1 MNIKYRPVKAFLLAV
16 DSGSFTHAAGLL
28 GVTQP
33 SFTAL
38 IQDLEHTLGVRLF
51 ERGPRRVALSTA
63 GERFLL
69 HARRILDGVEEAV
82 AEARRAARGELGELR
97 VGFTSSLPFTDL
109 LPDALNAYRRRF
121 PQVRLQLREMF
132 TPEQFQSL
140 VSGELDVGFVRLQ
153 AGTPPAGIVLR
164 EVARNPL
171 RLVVNAAHRLAG
183 AAQVH
188 LAELAGEDFISFP
201 ADVGTD
207 LPGVLRALCRQAGF
221 EPRIVQTAR
230 EATTQIGLV
239 AAGLGVA
246 VLPAPLESVRIAR
259 VRYLAL
265 AEPEAQ
271 FRLAL
276 AIREG
281 EPVPTLGGF
290 LEVLE
295 SLRAGEPPLALSVPR
310 Q

>member
-1 MNIKYRPVKAFLLAV
+1 MELRHLRYFIAV
-16 DSGSFTHAAGLL
+16 AEELNFTRAATRLHIG
-28 GVTQP
+28 QP
-33 SFTAL
+33 PLSMQ
-38 IQDLEHTLGVRLF
+38 IRDLEEEIGVRLF

-109 LPDALNAYRRRF
+109 LPDALNAYRRRI

-132 TPEQFQSL
+132 TPEQFQAL
-140 VSGELDVGFVRLQ
+140 LRGELDVGFVRLQ

-276 AIREG
+276 AVREG
-281 EPVPTLGGF
+281 EPSRLLAGF

-295 SLRAGEPPLALSVPR
+295 RLRAGQASVT
-310 Q
+310 